1 MINSAAGKGPLIV
14 RPIQA
19 KRQVTIGTGKREI
32 GHTSKIFQRPGDS
45 RLADW

>member
-19 KRQVTIGTGKREI
+19 KREVTIGTGKPEI
-32 GHTSKIFQRPGDS
+32 GRPSKTLRRPGDS